1 MVRLRIHTCARTSG
15 EPNQQR
21 RDDEARFRLGAS
33 DSGWG
38 RNRGKTRLLFCASDP
53 PTTGA
58 HASQSPQNRD
68 QVERAKNL
76 SKGKGRATCP
86 PHASERATMA
96 SSVVRAIPGACPA
109 ASSRRS
115 IASGRRP
122 SRGASVVRRSS
133 AEPDWKTKQREQ
145 DALISVEENSVKAK
159 VEEILAPILAGEGDA
174 TDGDDQAPAS
184 GAPPELAKKIRAATR
199 SLESGLVERETEVR
213 LLLLAAF
220 CGEHLL
226 LLGPPGTAKSELGRR
241 LSAVCGGASFFERLL
256 TRFSVPEELFGPLS
270 MRGLENDKYIRQTEG
285 YLPTATVAFV
295 DEVFKA
301 NSAILNSLLTILNER
316 LFDNGNERVKVPL
329 LCLVG
334 ASNELPESEE
344 LDALYDRFLLR
355 SSVEQVS
362 AGSLAG
368 LLQTRGLSGG
378 ALPTKETKESTTV
391 EATSVISLSV
401 NDFQGVRS
409 AAEASVDVPSSV
421 VDLIVDLRAF
431 LQDKCEPPVYVSDR
445 RLVKS
450 VSLLRVCAY
459 TNGREA
465 VSEFDCLLLANILWQ
480 RPGECQMIRDWILE
494 RLAQDRGVEQVQYL
508 LAGLFGRACRADGD
522 PEECRALA
530 AEASSLRAVL
540 TTQMRSLAG
549 ATSGSLPALRDH
561 LWLSPPDA
569 ERAAQTLGPL
579 FSKVRRGL
587 EKLLRECVTLEVALE
602 RNTEPH
608 IMALLLPDYWADFIR
623 SGPIEDV
630 KPLGVGKP

>member
-1 MVRLRIHTCARTSG
+1 
-15 EPNQQR
+15 
-21 RDDEARFRLGAS
+21 
-33 DSGWG
+33 
-38 RNRGKTRLLFCASDP
+38 
-53 PTTGA
+53 
-58 HASQSPQNRD
+58 
-68 QVERAKNL
+68 
-76 SKGKGRATCP
+76 
-86 PHASERATMA
+86 MA
-96 SSVVRAIPGACPA
+96 SSIAHAIPATTCPA
-109 ASSRRS
+109 AAGRTRRS
-115 IASGRRP
+115 IASARRGVRVGR
-122 SRGASVVRRSS
+122 SVLVRSS

-159 VEEILAPILAGEGDA
+159 VEEILAPILAGDGEGD
-174 TDGDDQAPAS
+174 DGDDASPAS
-184 GAPPELAKKIRAATR
+184 GAPPELAPKIRAATR

-241 LSAVCGGASFFERLL
+241 LSAVCGGAAFFERLL

-270 MRGLENDKYIRQTEG
+270 MRGLENDQYVRQTDG

-378 ALPTKETKESTTV
+378 AKVINNKGDKGEKSEASSAV
-391 EATSVISLSV
+391 ELSV
-401 NDFQGVRS
+401 DDFQGVRS

-421 VDLIVDLRAF
+421 VDLIVDLRSF

-480 RPGECQMIRDWILE
+480 RPSECQMIRDWILE

-530 AEASSLRAVL
+530 AEASSLRKVL
-540 TTQMRSLAG
+540 TTQLQSLAG
-549 ATSGSLPALRDH
+549 TTSGSLPALRDH

-587 EKLLRECVTLEVALE
+587 EKLTRECVTLEVALE

-630 KPLGVGKP
+630 KPLGVGGQKP

>member
-1 MVRLRIHTCARTSG
+1 M
-15 EPNQQR
+15 
-21 RDDEARFRLGAS
+21 
-33 DSGWG
+33 
-38 RNRGKTRLLFCASDP
+38 
-53 PTTGA
+53 
-58 HASQSPQNRD
+58 
-68 QVERAKNL
+68 
-76 SKGKGRATCP
+76 
-86 PHASERATMA
+86 
-96 SSVVRAIPGACPA
+96 
-109 ASSRRS
+109 
-115 IASGRRP
+115 
-122 SRGASVVRRSS
+122 
-133 AEPDWKTKQREQ
+133 
-145 DALISVEENSVKAK
+145 
-159 VEEILAPILAGEGDA
+159 
-174 TDGDDQAPAS
+174 
-184 GAPPELAKKIRAATR
+184 
-199 SLESGLVERETEVR
+199 
-213 LLLLAAF
+213 
-220 CGEHLL
+220 
-226 LLGPPGTAKSELGRR
+226 
-241 LSAVCGGASFFERLL
+241 
-256 TRFSVPEELFGPLS
+256 
-270 MRGLENDKYIRQTEG
+270 
-285 YLPTATVAFV
+285 
-295 DEVFKA
+295 
-301 NSAILNSLLTILNER
+301 
-316 LFDNGNERVKVPL
+316 
-329 LCLVG
+329 
-334 ASNELPESEE
+334 
-344 LDALYDRFLLR
+344 
-355 SSVEQVS
+355 EQVS

-378 ALPTKETKESTTV
+378 ALPTKETKDDVTT
-391 EATSVISLSV
+391 EAKLSLSV

-409 AAEASVDVPSSV
+409 AAEASVDVPNSV

-459 TNGREA
+459 TNGRKA

-480 RPGECQMIRDWILE
+480 RPSECQMIRDWILE

-530 AEASSLRAVL
+530 AEASSLREVL